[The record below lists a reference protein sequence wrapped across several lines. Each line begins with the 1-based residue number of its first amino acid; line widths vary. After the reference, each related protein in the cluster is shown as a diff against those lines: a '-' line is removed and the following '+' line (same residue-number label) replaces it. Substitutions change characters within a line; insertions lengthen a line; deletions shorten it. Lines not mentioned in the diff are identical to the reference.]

1 MYCKSICALKFVFIE
16 PLTTTSDI
24 IRQTGKSSSQATAA
38 SYTMSDSIFFFSPHI
53 NLRISFLIA
62 TKNPRH
68 LFTWPFHKKTV
79 LKSLSLLV
87 AYMVLK
93 FSKPNSDTSEK
104 GTVFFWRQLSKVVS
118 VTLHKKTKKFL
129 KNVHLCWHIFCQSS
143 FQNWIFEHYCS
154 VLCSVVKGM
163 LYSYM

>member
-79 LKSLSLLV
+79 LKSLSILV

-93 FSKPNSDTSEK
+93 FSKPNSDMSEK
-104 GTVFFWRQLSKVVS
+104 GTGFFLATAIKSCFCNTAQKDKEVPQKRAPVLAYLLS
-118 VTLHKKTKKFL
+118 
-129 KNVHLCWHIFCQSS
+129 
-143 FQNWIFEHYCS
+143 E
-154 VLCSVVKGM
+154 
-163 LYSYM
+163 